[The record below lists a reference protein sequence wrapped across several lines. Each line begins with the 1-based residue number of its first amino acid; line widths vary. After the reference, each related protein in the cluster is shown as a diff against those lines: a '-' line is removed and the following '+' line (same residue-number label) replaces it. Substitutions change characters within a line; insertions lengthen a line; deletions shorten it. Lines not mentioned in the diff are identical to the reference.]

1 MIPLA
6 LFLATAIVHLPK
18 AHAQSALSYLFV
30 GAGVMAA
37 GTLSYYNL
45 ICLTKPPL
53 AARRGGGNG
62 TLNVQNDGTLVLG

>member
-30 GAGVMAA
+30 GAGGNGCGDSVLLQPD
-37 GTLSYYNL
+37 LSDETAL
-45 ICLTKPPL
+45 GS
-53 AARRGGGNG
+53 AGGGNG